1 MLMTRSLRISGP
13 LYLSGANCL
22 DYKDHFLSN
31 RGPSLYLL
39 KGETVA
45 YCLSGNVNISNWKIQ
60 GNREEKKN
68 GGKNQDDIEL
78 NLQLRIKRSL
88 TQEREVD

>member
-1 MLMTRSLRISGP
+1 M
-13 LYLSGANCL
+13 
-22 DYKDHFLSN
+22 
-31 RGPSLYLL
+31 
-39 KGETVA
+39 A

-68 GGKNQDDIEL
+68 GGENQGDIEL